1 MKLSKENFRK
11 SVTSDGAV
19 LYTYECEGNSY
30 NIRIDGTG
38 SNRLV
43 SVYKNDEY
51 TTNFQDVFKTT
62 DNVVAWSKLEEMLD
76 ECSAEQSSSGG
87 YMKNPQANP
96 QALPLFAVT
105 KDGSDYKV
113 VCFLQ
118 TDKEQVVVGE
128 FSVTKFEFDNNSVFE
143 LDWSDQQ
150 IPDFFKCVVLFKRY
164 ENVVF
169 EANPEARVFL
179 FLPTS
184 IASNNPDDGGDATE
198 QGGKTEEVVQKRK
211 QKGEDKGEKEDGQKP
226 MQQPSPDE
234 GGEPSDEDGEPTKEK
249 GKPSGKGKPT
259 DEEGEPTKEKGKPSG
274 KGKPT
279 DEEGE
284 PTDEKGEPSDKG
296 KPTDEEGEPTD
307 EKGQPSDE
315 EQDEKRKGKPAQGDE
330 EMGGGKRKEFVPTDV
345 LEKLSNSVNMN
356 PSVVRSFFKRV
367 NSGET
372 FLLTNNFNKI
382 KSDLG
387 LPSEMT
393 ARQLSEIINKEK

>member
-1 MKLSKENFRK
+1 M
-11 SVTSDGAV
+11 
-19 LYTYECEGNSY
+19 
-30 NIRIDGTG
+30 
-38 SNRLV
+38 
-43 SVYKNDEY
+43 
-51 TTNFQDVFKTT
+51 
-62 DNVVAWSKLEEMLD
+62 
-76 ECSAEQSSSGG
+76 
-87 YMKNPQANP
+87 P
-96 QALPLFAVT
+96 
-105 KDGSDYKV
+105 
-113 VCFLQ
+113 
-118 TDKEQVVVGE
+118 
-128 FSVTKFEFDNNSVFE
+128 KFEFDNNSVFE

-345 LEKLSNSVNMN
+345 LEKPSNSVNMN
-356 PSVVRSFFKRV
+356 PSVVRSFFKR
-367 NSGET
+367 
-372 FLLTNNFNKI
+372 
-382 KSDLG
+382 
-387 LPSEMT
+387 
-393 ARQLSEIINKEK
+393 LS